1 MRIVIPETGGK
12 IALRLE
18 EAQRFN
24 LFEIDGCMLLGR
36 EGFLVDGDP
45 AAAIRERGADLVICG
60 RLQGQTALAFRKARI
75 EMILGASGPV
85 ESVLLR
91 YLSGES
97 VGEEAPF

>member
-12 IALRLE
+12 VALRLE
-18 EAQRFN
+18 EAEQFN

-36 EGFLVDGDP
+36 EAFPMTSDP
-45 AAAIRERGADLVICG
+45 AEDIRARGADLVICG
-60 RLQGQTALAFRKARI
+60 RLRGQSALVFRKARI
-75 EMILGASGPV
+75 EMIVGASGPV

-97 VGEEAPF
+97 VGEEELV